1 MSLIT
6 ESMEK
11 CTMVNRSVV
20 LDSFGTYTN
29 TWVDGVEFE
38 AAITKD
44 NTLAARVAEKE
55 GVTEIYTVTVAKG
68 FPLEF
73 HDVFRRES
81 DGLTYRV
88 TSNIKD
94 NETPSRASFSI
105 GQVSAERWDLPND

>member
-1 MSLIT
+1 MALFD
-6 ESMEK
+6 EQMEK
-11 CTMVNRSVV
+11 CTIVNRSVA
-20 LDSFGTYTN
+20 LDRFGTYTN
-29 TWVDGVEFE
+29 TWTDGVEFD

-44 NTLAARVAEKE
+44 STLAARVAEKE
-55 GVTEIYTVTVAKG
+55 GVTEVYTVTVAKG

-81 DGLTYRV
+81 DGLTYRI

-94 NETPSRASFSI
+94 NETTNRASFSI